1 LLRRLGQPADQ
12 EITDPNRWMTILAFL
27 SLLPDV
33 ADQHAVLRRRLKF
46 LEQPASFFYDVDRP
60 LGSEDITDPYRRG
73 MFVIARATSRAERA
87 WLREVLGSQE
97 AP

>member
-12 EITDPNRWMTILAFL
+12 EIIDPNRWMTILAFL

-46 LEQPASFFYDVDRP
+46 L
-60 LGSEDITDPYRRG
+60 
-73 MFVIARATSRAERA
+73 
-87 WLREVLGSQE
+87 
-97 AP
+97 